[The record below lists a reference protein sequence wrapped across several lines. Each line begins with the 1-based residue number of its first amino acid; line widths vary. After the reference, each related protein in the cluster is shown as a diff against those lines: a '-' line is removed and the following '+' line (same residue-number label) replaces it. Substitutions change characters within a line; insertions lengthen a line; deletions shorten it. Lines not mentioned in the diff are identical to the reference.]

1 MFALLIVTGS
11 KVFYDF
17 VNDILSSLHF
27 DSFNWKPS
35 ARDFVT
41 NLSTR
46 DCIEVVSF
54 FSTHSA
60 RVVSYAYFQMFVF
73 ATLRSLI
80 IIRNNQG
87 PSLVHKA
94 LCRLCNK
101 FFKDDV
107 IQGGLV
113 ECTLRVRIGITWSR
127 PVLMICSKSEVLS
140 SQLSAEL
147 SIVSKST
154 HSR

>member
-1 MFALLIVTGS
+1 MFALLVVTGS
-11 KVFYDF
+11 KVSYNF

-41 NLSTR
+41 NSSKR
-46 DCIEVVSF
+46 DCIELVPF

-60 RVVSYAYFQMFVF
+60 RVVSSTYFQMFVF

-87 PSLVHKA
+87 PSLV
-94 LCRLCNK
+94 
-101 FFKDDV
+101 
-107 IQGGLV
+107 
-113 ECTLRVRIGITWSR
+113 
-127 PVLMICSKSEVLS
+127 P
-140 SQLSAEL
+140 
-147 SIVSKST
+147 
-154 HSR
+154 

>member
-46 DCIEVVSF
+46 DCIELVSF

-60 RVVSYAYFQMFVF
+60 RVVSSAYFQMFVF

-80 IIRNNQG
+80 ITRNNQG
-87 PSLVHKA
+87 PSLVDKA

-107 IQGGLV
+107 IQGGSV
-113 ECTLRVRIGITWSR
+113 ECTLHNMVKTSLNDLFQKRGFVFTTVRGI
-127 PVLMICSKSEVLS
+127 EY
-140 SQLSAEL
+140 
-147 SIVSKST
+147 SIQI
-154 HSR
+154 HSF

>member
-41 NLSTR
+41 NLSTC
-46 DCIEVVSF
+46 DCIELVPF
-54 FSTHSA
+54 FPTHLA
-60 RVVSYAYFQMFVF
+60 RVVSSTYFQMFVF

-87 PSLVHKA
+87 P
-94 LCRLCNK
+94 
-101 FFKDDV
+101 
-107 IQGGLV
+107 GLV
-113 ECTLRVRIGITWSR
+113 PWGTPADTARHSDTQPQLNFTLCLLFVRKSKIQHMIDSGKSYKESFWARTWW
-127 PVLMICSKSEVLS
+127 
-140 SQLSAEL
+140 
-147 SIVSKST
+147 SI
-154 HSR
+154 

>member
-46 DCIEVVSF
+46 DCIELVSF

-60 RVVSYAYFQMFVF
+60 RVVSSAYFQMFVF

-80 IIRNNQG
+80 ITRNNHG
-87 PSLVHKA
+87 PSLVDKA

-101 FFKDDV
+101 DDV
-107 IQGGLV
+107 IQGGSV

-140 SQLSAEL
+140 LQLSAEL

-154 HSR
+154 DSR

>member
-1 MFALLIVTGS
+1 MFALLIVTGC

-41 NLSTR
+41 NSSKR
-46 DCIEVVSF
+46 DCIELVPF
-54 FSTHSA
+54 FSTHST
-60 RVVSYAYFQMFVF
+60 RVVASTYFQMFVS

-87 PSLVHKA
+87 PSLV
-94 LCRLCNK
+94 
-101 FFKDDV
+101 
-107 IQGGLV
+107 
-113 ECTLRVRIGITWSR
+113 
-127 PVLMICSKSEVLS
+127 P
-140 SQLSAEL
+140 
-147 SIVSKST
+147 
-154 HSR
+154 